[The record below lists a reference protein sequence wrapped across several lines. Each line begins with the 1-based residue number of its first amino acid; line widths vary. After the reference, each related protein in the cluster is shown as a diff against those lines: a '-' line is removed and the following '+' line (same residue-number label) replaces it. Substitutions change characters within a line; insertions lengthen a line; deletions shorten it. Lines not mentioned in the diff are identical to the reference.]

1 MEIQDQLGRKI
12 LLSSRP
18 ERIVSL
24 VPSQTELLVDLGLSR
39 QLVGITKFCVHPKEL
54 RSLKKIVGGTK
65 QVHYDRIANLKPDII
80 LCNKEENTK
89 EMVLELEKIAPVH
102 VSDVSDLEDSYQ
114 LIEAYGNIFNK
125 APLAQT
131 MIKSIKKKADS
142 LREMAQ
148 TRSVLKVVYLI
159 WNRPLMAAGKNTFI
173 DKMLGL
179 NNLKNVVMEDRYP
192 EVSLDVINKSDPDLV
207 LLSSEPF
214 PFREKHKEDFSQID
228 AKLELVDGEMF
239 SWYGSRL
246 VKAMD
251 YFKEFQ
257 ERLLSI
263 S

>member
-12 LLSSRP
+12 FLSSRP

-24 VPSQTELLVDLGLSR
+24 VPSQTELIIDLGLSR
-39 QLVGITKFCVHPKEL
+39 ELVGITKFCVHPKEL

-65 QVHYDRIANLKPDII
+65 EVHYDKIADLKPDII
-80 LCNKEENTK
+80 LCNKEENTR
-89 EMVLELEKIAPVH
+89 EMVLELDKIAPVH
-102 VSDVSDLEDSYQ
+102 ISDISDLEDSYA
-114 LIEAYGNIFNK
+114 LIEAYGRIFNK
-125 APLAQT
+125 TSLAQT
-131 MIKSIKKKADS
+131 IIQSIEKKTES
-142 LREMAQ
+142 LRETAQ
-148 TRSVLKVVYLI
+148 QRSLLKVVYLI

-173 DKMLGL
+173 DKMLEL
-179 NNLKNVVMEDRYP
+179 NNLENMVKEARYP
-192 EVSLDVINKSDPDLV
+192 EVSLEFIERTDPDLV

-214 PFREKHKEDFSQID
+214 PFQEKHKEIFSHIN